1 MRQLFLPLSDLL
13 NLFYPHLCLACERNA
28 PAYGEHICVPCQAT
42 LPLANFHLAAENPFA
57 ERFWGRVSIEAAAAL
72 YLFKKGSRVQHL
84 LHQLKYRGKKE
95 IGVLLGRQL
104 GRQLSDSAFFKELD
118 LIVPVPLH
126 PRKQR
131 LRGYN
136 QSEMFAVGLSQG
148 LRIPCAKDGLRRVVH
163 AGSQTQK
170 SREERAE
177 KIKDYFEVKRP
188 ELLSGKH
195 VLLADDVMTTG
206 ATLEVCAGCLL
217 KLPGTKVSLATIA
230 MAVKG

>member
-1 MRQLFLPLSDLL
+1 MKQLLLPLTDLL

-42 LPLANFHLAAENPFA
+42 LPLANFHHKAENPFA
-57 ERFWGRVSIEAAAAL
+57 ERFWGRAPIEAAASL
-72 YLFKKGSRVQHL
+72 YLFRKGSRVQHL

-95 IGVLLGRQL
+95 VGVLLGRQF
-104 GRQLSDSAFFKELD
+104 GRQLGNSELFKQPD

-136 QSEMFAVGLSQG
+136 QSELFAQGLSQG
-148 LRIPCAKDGLRRVVH
+148 LGIPVVKDGLMRTVH

-170 SREERAE
+170 SREERVE
-177 KIKDYFEVKRP
+177 KIKDCFEVKRP
-188 ELLSGKH
+188 GQLSGKH
-195 VLLADDVMTTG
+195 ILLADDVMTTG

>member
-1 MRQLFLPLSDLL
+1 
-13 NLFYPHLCLACERNA
+13 
-28 PAYGEHICVPCQAT
+28 
-42 LPLANFHLAAENPFA
+42 
-57 ERFWGRVSIEAAAAL
+57 
-72 YLFKKGSRVQHL
+72 VQHL

-104 GRQLSDSAFFKELD
+104 GRQLSDSALFKELD

-136 QSEMFAVGLSQG
+136 QSEMFAMGLSQG
-148 LRIPCAKDGLRRVVH
+148 LRIPCVKDGLRRVVH

-188 ELLSGKH
+188 DLLSGKH
-195 VLLADDVMTTG
+195 ILLADDVMTTG

-217 KLPGTKVSLATIA
+217 KQTGTKVSLATIA